1 MYQGIFDGHNL
12 GKVLLASSGYG
23 LRTLAW
29 PPTMHRR
36 PPTKNRLVPMSIVL
50 RLGDPDPEVVSSGF
64 R

>member
-36 PPTKNRLVPMSIVL
+36 PPTKNRLAPMSIVL
-50 RLGDPDPEVVSSGF
+50 RLGDPDP
-64 R
+64 